1 MASFVMLHLLTPG
14 LRLLLRGLAKL
25 YLQLNSYA
33 GSIMII
39 YTTGNSKNDLEGILD
54 LQKRNLA
61 SSLTEGEIQNE
72 GFVTVDH
79 SYQQLEGLNAHE
91 KHIIAKDNE
100 KVIGYLL
107 AMTKQSRLDIPVLIP
122 MFELF
127 DTISYNNKKISGYNY
142 LVVGQVCIDKAYR
155 GQGILDHCYETY
167 RQHYSTKYDFA
178 ITEIA
183 TTNSRSLKAHKRIGF
198 KEINI
203 YISPD
208 QTEWSVVL
216 WDWKLPHN
224 KINKPQL

>member
-1 MASFVMLHLLTPG
+1 
-14 LRLLLRGLAKL
+14 
-25 YLQLNSYA
+25 
-33 GSIMII
+33 MII
-39 YTTGNSKNDLEGILD
+39 YTKANSEKDLKGILN
-54 LQKRNLA
+54 LQKQNLA
-61 SSLTEGEIQNE
+61 AGLTQLEIQKE

-79 SYQQLEGLNAHE
+79 SFEQLKKLNSYERHV
-91 KHIIAKDNE
+91 IAKDND

-107 AMTKQSRLDIPVLIP
+107 AMTKQCRFDIPVLIP

-127 DTISYNNKKISGYNY
+127 DTLSYNDKLISESNY

-155 GQGILDHCYETY
+155 GQGVLDHCYETY
-167 RQHYSTKYDFA
+167 SQHYGNKYDFA

-203 YISPD
+203 FESPD

-216 WDWKLPHN
+216 WDWKFPQD
-224 KINKPQL
+224 KINNP

>member
-1 MASFVMLHLLTPG
+1 
-14 LRLLLRGLAKL
+14 
-25 YLQLNSYA
+25 
-33 GSIMII
+33 MIL
-39 YTTGNSKNDLEGILD
+39 YTTANSRNDLEGILN

-61 SSLTEGEIQNE
+61 PGLTKDEIQTQ

-79 SYQQLEGLNAHE
+79 SFEQLEVLNEHE
-91 KHIIAKDNE
+91 KHVIAKDNE
-100 KVIGYLL
+100 KLIGYLL
-107 AMTKQSRLDIPVLIP
+107 AMTKRSRFDIPILVP

-127 DTISYNNKKISGYNY
+127 DTLSYNGKLISEYNY

-167 RQHYSTKYDFA
+167 RQHYSTRYDFA

-183 TTNSRSLKAHKRIGF
+183 TKNSRSLKAHKRIGF

-203 YISPD
+203 YASPD

-216 WDWKLPHN
+216 WDWKLSHN
-224 KINKPQL
+224 KTDQP